1 MKSAFN
7 NDTTGQVQAG
17 LLSGSDV
24 LTLRYLNGNC
34 SWRVTADIEGV
45 VREEKLSISPQIQ
58 IRGVGQTMFDLKCV
72 VDENVLLQTV
82 ITLYG
87 ELTLTFDRYSCK
99 Q

>member
-7 NDTTGQVQAG
+7 NATTGQVQAG
-17 LLSGSDV
+17 LLSGSDE

-45 VREEKLSISPQIQ
+45 VREEILSTSPQIQ
-58 IRGVGQTMFDLKCV
+58 IRGVGQTTFDLKCV

-87 ELTLTFDRYSCK
+87 EFTLTFDPL
-99 Q
+99 